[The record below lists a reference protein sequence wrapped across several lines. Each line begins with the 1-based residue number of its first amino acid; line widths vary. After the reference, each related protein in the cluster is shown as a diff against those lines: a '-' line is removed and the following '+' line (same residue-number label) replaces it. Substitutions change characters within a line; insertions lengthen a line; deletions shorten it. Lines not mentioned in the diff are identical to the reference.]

1 MMKLNYV
8 VIYASD
14 LRRSSEFYRQLGFE
28 LTEEKHGNGPKHY
41 SLSVGDIVVEIY
53 PTKNSDVSRIRLGI
67 VADENSNLVELF
79 GSDDRRLVADPDG
92 NVWEFT
98 RRSPAIKNV

>member
-1 MMKLNYV
+1 MKLSYV

-28 LTEEKHGNGPKHY
+28 LTAEKHGNGPKHY
-41 SLSVGDIVVEIY
+41 FLSVGDITVEIY
-53 PTKNSDVSRIRLGI
+53 PAKNGAVSRIRLGV
-67 VADENSNLVELF
+67 VADESSNLVELLRL
-79 GSDDRRLVADPDG
+79 DDRRLVTDPDG

-98 RRSPAIKNV
+98 RRSPS